1 MRVACTVY
9 TPCPVKAKLSDKHF
23 VCRTTM
29 VGPTGED
36 EMCNFYM
43 MYWVE
48 GKDTIQP
55 NTCFTRWNRW
65 GCTMMAWTKDPIV
78 AQGTTHLVLGRSG
91 SAGAW
96 SRPWKHSWHWSF
108 RPIKDLASGM
118 ASMACKSSRSD
129 ASHGKPL
136 GTNMKCEYRQGWL
149 HRPSYQAA
157 PLLWPEWLISKLQ
170 KPNWAVFY
178 QWSQRKLAC
187 VLKFGR
193 QPKIAQNLSN
203 WLQWHNITSNKLFI
217 FPNIVSISANQV
229 TQRSLPE
236 FLYAMTTKETS
247 LVYKMMSNKL
257 S

>member
-1 MRVACTVY
+1 MWWWCSKFCELFRTLLPNSMMSQLWHRTTDNIHSRSNNIDVTLTQLRAVQIVGAHPSY
-9 TPCPVKAKLSDKHF
+9 LMLSYFKYEGGLQTPCPVKAKLFDKYF

-78 AQGTTHLVLGRSG
+78 TQGTTHLVLGRSG

-96 SRPWKHSWHWSF
+96 SRPWKHSWPWSF

-136 GTNMKCEYRQGWL
+136 GTNMKCEYRQGWF

-157 PLLWPEWLISKLQ
+157 PLLWPELLIS
-170 KPNWAVFY
+170 
-178 QWSQRKLAC
+178 
-187 VLKFGR
+187 
-193 QPKIAQNLSN
+193 
-203 WLQWHNITSNKLFI
+203 
-217 FPNIVSISANQV
+217 
-229 TQRSLPE
+229 
-236 FLYAMTTKETS
+236 
-247 LVYKMMSNKL
+247 
-257 S
+257 